1 MRKIRTDRSLLM
13 YILLDIVT
21 CGIYSWWFLY
31 HWIQDVNEICRG
43 DGDDTP
49 GLLKLILL
57 SLITCGFYSYYW
69 YYKLG
74 NRLQANA
81 PAYGLTITES
91 GTTVLLWF
99 IVGAIACG
107 IGPLYAMHIL
117 MKNTNALAM
126 AYNQAHGL

>member
-1 MRKIRTDRSLLM
+1 MNMNARTPKGTPIITLKNWLRDNRSGITAFAAVVLL
-13 YILLDIVT
+13 Y
-21 CGIYSWWFLY
+21 GIFALFGAGCPIKFLSG
-31 HWIQDVNEICRG
+31 I
-43 DGDDTP
+43 
-49 GLLKLILL
+49 
-57 SLITCGFYSYYW
+57 SCGFYSYYW

-81 PAYGLTITES
+81 PTYGLTFTES

-117 MKNTNALAM
+117 MKNTNALAT